1 MLDLTTIIT
10 FAVASFALQITP
22 GPAVMYV
29 ITRSIDQG
37 RKAGVVSAAGVG
49 TGTLFHVALAA
60 MGLSAVLM
68 TSATLFEIVKLAG
81 AGYLIYLGI
90 QKWREPAT
98 VLSDDPTNTLIW
110 SKIYSQGVLVN
121 VFNPKIALFFLAF
134 LPQFVH
140 PELGMPTLQI
150 FTLGMVF
157 VIVGIFSDSTYAMI
171 AGTVGQGLKRS
182 RIFWERQRY
191 FAGSVFILLGLF
203 TAITGS
209 KQQ

>member
-1 MLDLTTIIT
+1 MLDGATLFT
-10 FAVASFALQITP
+10 FAVASFALQVTP

-68 TSATLFEIVKLAG
+68 TSATLFEAIKLAG

-90 QKWREPAT
+90 QKLREPVT
-98 VLSDDPTNTLIW
+98 VLTDDPNAALLW
-110 SKIYSQGVLVN
+110 SRIYSQGVLVN

-140 PELGMPTLQI
+140 PERGFATLQI
-150 FTLGMVF
+150 LILGFTF
-157 VIVGIFSDSTYAMI
+157 VIVGIFSDSAYALI

-191 FAGSVFILLGLF
+191 FAGGVFILLGLF
-203 TAITGS
+203 TAVTGS
-209 KQQ
+209 NQK